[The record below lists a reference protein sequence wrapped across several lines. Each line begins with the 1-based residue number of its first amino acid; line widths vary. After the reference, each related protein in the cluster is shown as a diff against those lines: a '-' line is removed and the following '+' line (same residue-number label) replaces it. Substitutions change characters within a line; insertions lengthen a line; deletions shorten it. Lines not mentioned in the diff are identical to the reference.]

1 MRLACN
7 ISRNCGLPD
16 GYQKA
21 TDFGHYVKRD
31 KEVEEKRA
39 YSRLSTDRFFPG
51 LAACLDVIG
60 VKGVKDRKVLFE
72 AFADLSLDDGRV

>member
-1 MRLACN
+1 MRLTCG
-7 ISRNCGLPD
+7 ISRNRGLSD

-39 YSRLSTDRFFPG
+39 YPRLSTNRFFPG
-51 LAACLDVIG
+51 FAACLDVIG
-60 VKGVKDRKVLFE
+60 VKGIEDLKVLFE
-72 AFADLSLDDGRV
+72 AFADVGLDDGRV

>member
-1 MRLACN
+1 VR
-7 ISRNCGLPD
+7 
-16 GYQKA
+16 
-21 TDFGHYVKRD
+21 RD

-60 VKGVKDRKVLFE
+60 VKGVEDRKALFE
-72 AFADLSLDDGRV
+72 AFANVSQDDGRV